1 MAVFQ
6 KYGGAP
12 WLYSHSTSDIVGL
25 KDPDGSEFFFS
36 RAGNYGLFRDM
47 SDQLASVNTPTAIEF
62 DTTLISNGVSI
73 QDTNKIVVARGGK
86 FHFSLTA
93 QLFNTHSQSHNF
105 YVWGRL
111 NNVNLDQTLTRV
123 SVTPSHGGLAG
134 AVVLEHTYFAALNDG
149 DYIQVMWMTDNAGVS
164 IQHSDAVVG
173 PPALPSSPSVSLS
186 VFEFAA

>member
-6 KYGGAP
+6 KYSGAP
-12 WLYSHSTSDIVGL
+12 WLYSHSTSDIVGV

-36 RAGNYGLFRDM
+36 RAGNYGSFRDM
-47 SDQLASVNTPTAIEF
+47 SDQSASVNTPTAIEF

-93 QLFNTHSQSHNF
+93 QIANSDSQIHSF
-105 YVWGRL
+105 YLWGRL
-111 NNVNLDQTLTRV
+111 NGDNLDQTLTRV
-123 SVTPSHGGLAG
+123 SVTESHGGVSG
-134 AVVLEHTYFAALNDG
+134 SVVLERSYFAVLNDG
-149 DYIQVMWMTDNAGVS
+149 DYIEVMWMTDDAGVT
-164 IQHSDAVVG
+164 IQHNDAVVG
-173 PPALPSSPSVSLS
+173 PPALPATSSVSLS